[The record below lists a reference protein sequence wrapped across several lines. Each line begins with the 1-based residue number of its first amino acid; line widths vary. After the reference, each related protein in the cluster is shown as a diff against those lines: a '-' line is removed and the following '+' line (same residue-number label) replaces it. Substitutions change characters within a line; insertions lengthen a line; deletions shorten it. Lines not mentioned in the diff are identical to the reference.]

1 MLYITISIIILY
13 IATVCLGVYIF
24 NAKNKNINL
33 INNNEKQC
41 LEKIQE
47 LEKKLNNSVQDNIT
61 KVEKLITDINPKF
74 QLLSTQIA
82 SGLTELGQPITSKFT
97 EIKRDINDLKEFFD
111 KKEETNSKQLTE
123 FNNNILSITDTVQNL
138 KSDLTIIQK
147 YFVEVTNIQEK
158 IKKVESDFL
167 NVSNE
172 SQIFKSDIIN
182 LQQKLSELKVDF
194 NSFRLDS
201 INVKNLDAQVFDMN
215 NTIIKIQQDI
225 NKFRNKLKNKENSEI
240 NELKEIINPNDIIVD
255 EQNVKQQYQQII
267 DFNIAPKIKQ
277 NNKKIEDMIDNGEI
291 IIKGM
296 N

>member
-82 SGLTELGQPITSKFT
+82 SGLTELGQPITNKFT

-111 KKEETNSKQLTE
+111 KKEETNSEQLTE

-158 IKKVESDFL
+158 IKKLESDFL

-172 SQIFKSDIIN
+172 SQIFKSDIIK

>member
-97 EIKRDINDLKEFFD
+97 EIKRDINDLKEFFN
-111 KKEETNSKQLTE
+111 KKEETNSEQLTE

-172 SQIFKSDIIN
+172 SQIFKSDIIE

-225 NKFRNKLKNKENSEI
+225 NKFRNKLKNKENTEI

-267 DFNIAPKIKQ
+267 DFNITPKIKQ